1 MYSTCTGQIEQID
14 RQRRRRTPKAAK
26 GYAQAKV
33 FLNLKK
39 KEENTR
45 TYKNMKNK
53 REIIELLIYII
64 KSKAFNTNN

>member
-39 KEENTR
+39 KENTR
-45 TYKNMKNK
+45 TYENK

>member
-39 KEENTR
+39 KENTR
-45 TYKNMKNK
+45 TYKNMKTK
-53 REIIELLIYII
+53 E
-64 KSKAFNTNN
+64 K